1 MSITPTVRRYGSLP
15 DGMNLLTVAQL
26 TREIAAVAD
35 EAEPGGSPVPVRR
48 RALGT
53 ALFDIALIA
62 PPRCSDASASGLAT
76 LFRRAG
82 FTVTQLTVPGD
93 SAAAPDPGGL
103 DDARTAI
110 VIVVDGIPLTGRWLW
125 WVLGRASAVT
135 RRQAFLPLPRHDDAQ
150 RVGEFRPRIP
160 RPILALPYI
169 GRSRAVGEE
178 ADSLWVVPP
187 GAPPETREAVNLE
200 YWISQPAGS

>member
-1 MSITPTVRRYGSLP
+1 
-15 DGMNLLTVAQL
+15 MNLLTVAQL
-26 TREIAAVAD
+26 TRELANVAAESVSA
-35 EAEPGGSPVPVRR
+35 GSPVPVRR

-62 PPRCSDASASGLAT
+62 PPRCPQSVETGLAA

-82 FTVTQLTVPGD
+82 FTVAEITVPPDGE
-93 SAAAPDPGGL
+93 SAPDPTGL
-103 DDARTAI
+103 DDARVAI
-110 VIVVDGIPLTGRWLW
+110 VIVVDGIPLSGRWLW

-135 RRQAFLPLPRHDDAQ
+135 RRQAYFPLPRHDDAR

-160 RPILALPYI
+160 RPIMELPYI

-178 ADSLWVVPP
+178 ADSLWVAPA

-200 YWISQPAGS
+200 YWISQRSGS